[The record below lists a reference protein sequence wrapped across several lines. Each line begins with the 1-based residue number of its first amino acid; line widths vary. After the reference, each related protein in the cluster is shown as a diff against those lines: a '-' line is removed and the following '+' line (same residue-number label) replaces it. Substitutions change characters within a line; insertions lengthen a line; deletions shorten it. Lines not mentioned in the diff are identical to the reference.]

1 MIRIDAATV
10 LVQWAAGG
18 WVFLWVTTRRREVGL
33 GYGWLQRMVFLLL
46 AVGSLAASLATAVVW
61 TRDLTTLGFLIVGG
75 VALVVSV
82 ARKSAGVA
90 GQRTLVERRS
100 ARVAEMTGIDRDEPR
115 FDDSAVEFPPVLD
128 LAAAVFGLAA
138 VLFASIHAGDPVALS
153 IARGLVSALFL
164 GVVSDAMLLGH
175 WYLVQPGLA
184 RGPILELVRWTG
196 IVWVPETVLLLW
208 ASWDGVGAQRH
219 YRRCLQRFAR
229 LVLGSVC
236 GDHDRTGCCD
246 SCSAARTCL
255 FRGHGR
261 HRLDVSGHPHG
272 LRPRSCSPDP
282 ARHLI
287 RRLRLRPAKAT
298 PSTTLVDVPRAIWS
312 GSISFGLVNI
322 PVRLFTAVRRKTVRF
337 NQIDSA
343 SGARVKQKL
352 VSSADGEEVPK
363 ERIVKG
369 FALED
374 GDYVTVSEEEMARA
388 RSRYGT
394 HDRHR

>member
-46 AVGSLAASLATAVVW
+46 AVGSLAASLATDVVW
-61 TRDLTTLGFLIVGG
+61 TRDLTTLGFLVVGG

-82 ARKSAGVA
+82 ARKSAGVS

-128 LAAAVFGLAA
+128 LAAAVFGLTA
-138 VLFASIHAGDPVALS
+138 VLFASIHAGDPVVLS

-196 IVWVPETVLLLW
+196 IVWVPETILLLW
-208 ASWDGVGAQRH
+208 PVGMVSVLNGTIDDAYNGLLGWFWVACVVTTIALVVVTQAALRERA
-219 YRRCLQRFAR
+219 YSAVMAATGLMYLAILTAFGQDLVAR
-229 LVLGSVC
+229 IL
-236 GDHDRTGCCD
+236 
-246 SCSAARTCL
+246 
-255 FRGHGR
+255 
-261 HRLDVSGHPHG
+261 LD
-272 LRPRSCSPDP
+272 
-282 ARHLI
+282 
-287 RRLRLRPAKAT
+287 T
-298 PSTTLVDVPRAIWS
+298 
-312 GSISFGLVNI
+312 
-322 PVRLFTAVRRKTVRF
+322 
-337 NQIDSA
+337 
-343 SGARVKQKL
+343 
-352 VSSADGEEVPK
+352 
-363 ERIVKG
+363 
-369 FALED
+369 
-374 GDYVTVSEEEMARA
+374 
-388 RSRYGT
+388 
-394 HDRHR
+394 